1 MGRHEASHC
10 FYPEEYKILMMK
22 TYKIHASREGGKGI
36 ICYKLFSIRFIYFV
50 KKDYSDTM
58 KAALLTLKSKEGSG

>member
-1 MGRHEASHC
+1 
-10 FYPEEYKILMMK
+10 MMK
-22 TYKIHASREGGKGI
+22 TYKIHASREGGNGI